1 LGPIEKSISLEKSW
15 HMLHYLFTGHVGTGH
30 APGDLLLSG
39 KELGED
45 AGYGPA
51 RLHDERKTSE
61 FSRFLEGQDLAR
73 LRARTD
79 FDAMNRAGV
88 LYGSREPGDE
98 ALHQM
103 LHEEIAIYFQLLRD
117 YVRAMA
123 DKGNGLL
130 VWIS

>member
-1 LGPIEKSISLEKSW
+1 
-15 HMLHYLFTGHVGTGH
+15 
-30 APGDLLLSG
+30 
-39 KELGED
+39 
-45 AGYGPA
+45 
-51 RLHDERKTSE
+51 
-61 FSRFLEGQDLAR
+61 LAR

>member
-1 LGPIEKSISLEKSW
+1 MI
-15 HMLHYLFTGHVGTGH
+15 HYLFTGHAGTGH

-39 KELGED
+39 DELGED
-45 AGYGPA
+45 ACYGPA
-51 RLHDERKTSE
+51 RLHDEVKTSG
-61 FSRFLEGQDLAR
+61 FGRFLEGQDLAR
-73 LRARTD
+73 LRARSD

-88 LYGSREPGDE
+88 LYGAGTPGDE

-123 DKGNGLL
+123 DKGNGLV

>member
-1 LGPIEKSISLEKSW
+1 L
-15 HMLHYLFTGHVGTGH
+15 T
-30 APGDLLLSG
+30 
-39 KELGED
+39 
-45 AGYGPA
+45 
-51 RLHDERKTSE
+51 
-61 FSRFLEGQDLAR
+61 R

-88 LYGSREPGDE
+88 LYGAESGDE
-98 ALHQM
+98 TLHEM

-117 YVRAMA
+117 YVRATA